1 MDRPSRSETDVLVV
15 GAGPTGLVMATEL
28 AARGVSGRII
38 DRAPIRSERSRALVV
53 QARSLELLQK
63 MGVADELVARG
74 RRTIKAT
81 PFVEGR
87 PAANL
92 EFGDIGVDDTPYP
105 FLLFVSQAETERV
118 LEKHLESLGEGRAA
132 SRAAQ
137 LRRRRRGGERPA
149 APRRRSPRDRAR
161 PLPRGRRRSLQHSAS
176 HPGPLLQGRRLP
188 PGLRA
193 GRHRDRLVGRERPTV
208 LLPIAQGPD
217 SRVPAGRSLDVPTY
231 RHPRR
236 GRAARRWRPDARGGP
251 ATSDGV
257 VPFTRQALRPELVGP
272 LPATPPWGRLLSRR
286 TGIRGRRRRA
296 HTLPRRRAGHE
307 HGYPGLLQPGLE
319 ADLGYRGTCSGFHPR
334 LLPRGAPSHR
344 AETAPHH
351 RPDVQRRRYT
361 QSPGHRV
368 AELSDATGPPAG
380 DGLGRGRQGVSPRAR
395 GGPSRP
401 RWPATPSRWWPPS
414 LIVLPSAGNPAS
426 PAALRSSEFDR
437 GRVGRV
443 RHRAAR
449 PARGVR
455 GFARAAP
462 DPRPGARSD
471 RGRSPGV
478 RRPVGAR
485 LRAVR
490 AEGGWSLPDPARW
503 LRRLPRTGN
512 GPPNDSSLPPE
523 NVYLTCPPRDPAKL
537 TKKGAS
543 CGCSFN
549 SSFSAGLS
557 VQRGPR
563 RSPDDLLHRGR
574 RSRRGG
580 PRALA
585 GEKGHPGYVAGS
597 APRLRPRVSWGHPP
611 PLGYGDHG

>member
-1 MDRPSRSETDVLVV
+1 MDRPSRSEIDVLVV
-15 GAGPTGLVMATEL
+15 GAGPTGLVMASEL

-38 DRAPIRSERSRALVV
+38 DRAPVRSERSRALVV

-118 LEKHLESLGEGRAA
+118 LEKHLESLGAKV
-132 SRAAQ
+132 
-137 LRRRRRGGERPA
+137 ERPVELLSFEGDAEGVSARLRHGDGRQETARVRYLVGADGAHSTVRHTLGLSFKGDAYPQDFVLADTEIDWSGEDDRLYFFLSRKGLIAVFPLAGPSTYRLIATRAEDAPLDAGDPTLEEVQQLATELCPLPVRLYDPSWLARFRLHHRGVDSYRAGQAFVAGDA
-149 APRRRSPRDRAR
+149 AHIHSPAGGQGMNTGIQDSYNLAWKLTLVIKGHAPDSILDSYHEERHPIGQRLLRTTDRMFNVAATHNPLAIELRNFLMPRVLPRVMGKRSLRARAFRFVSQLGIRYPDSPIVGEELDGADRAF
-161 PLPRGRRRSLQHSAS
+161 RR
-176 HPGPLLQGRRLP
+176 
-188 PGLRA
+188 
-193 GRHRDRLVGRERPTV
+193 
-208 LLPIAQGPD
+208 
-217 SRVPAGRSLDVPTY
+217 
-231 RHPRR
+231 
-236 GRAARRWRPDARGGP
+236 
-251 ATSDGV
+251 
-257 VPFTRQALRPELVGP
+257 
-272 LPATPPWGRLLSRR
+272 
-286 TGIRGRRRRA
+286 
-296 HTLPRRRAGHE
+296 
-307 HGYPGLLQPGLE
+307 
-319 ADLGYRGTCSGFHPR
+319 
-334 LLPRGAPSHR
+334 
-344 AETAPHH
+344 
-351 RPDVQRRRYT
+351 
-361 QSPGHRV
+361 
-368 AELSDATGPPAG
+368 
-380 DGLGRGRQGVSPRAR
+380 
-395 GGPSRP
+395 GPSRP

-471 RGRSPGV
+471 RGRSPSV

-503 LRRLPRTGN
+503 LRRLPRTRN

-557 VQRGPR
+557 V
-563 RSPDDLLHRGR
+563 
-574 RSRRGG
+574 
-580 PRALA
+580 
-585 GEKGHPGYVAGS
+585 
-597 APRLRPRVSWGHPP
+597 
-611 PLGYGDHG
+611 